1 MILKISAVIMSFIC
15 VFINLFGSVACSK
28 DNQFQDISF
37 YEEIS
42 DLFSVER
49 EGFSCERDGL
59 TIKGTVFLPKGKT
72 DCPIAVISHGFMAN
86 QMFSQIHAQNLAK
99 MGYAAFCFDFCGG
112 TLVGS
117 SDGDST
123 DMSVLTEVEDLKAV
137 IEFAKSQSYTDENEL
152 ILLGCSQGG
161 FVSAIVA
168 AEMKEEVDRTIK
180 VDKGAGEDPQE
191 LIQRIFAGAENAEK
205 AAAEA
210 STEAENAAN
219 SAQEAKSYSEE
230 IGGHIEHIE
239 EIEKSLDAASKYLGA
254 RATVFELS
262 KVYQPADV
270 VMMPDGSVYRC
281 IEIST
286 GEYPQLSYKWVAV
299 TVATAETFERDYNND
314 IMPVADP
321 KPSTMWGIDENKD
334 IYIKEVM

>member
-1 MILKISAVIMSFIC
+1 MILKISAFIMSFIC

-49 EGFSCERDGL
+49 EDFSCERDGL

-72 DCPIAVISHGFMAN
+72 NCPIAVISHGFMAN

-123 DMSVLTEVEDLKAV
+123 DMSVLSEAEDLKAV
-137 IEFAKSQSYTDENEL
+137 IEFAKEQSYTDENEL
-152 ILLGCSQGG
+152 VLLGCSQGG

-168 AEMKEEVDRTIK
+168 AEMKEEVDALILLYPALCIPDDARS
-180 VDKGAGEDPQE
+180 GEMMFAKFDPQNVPE
-191 LIQRIFAGAENAEK
+191 TFWCGPMKLGRRYVTDVIEMDPYEIIHQYTGNVLIIHGNQDKTVDISYALRAVETYSQAGADVEMKIIDE
-205 AAAEA
+205 
-210 STEAENAAN
+210 
-219 SAQEAKSYSEE
+219 
-230 IGGHIEHIE
+230 GGHMFFRPIHAY
-239 EIEKSLDAASKYLGA
+239 KALGYI
-254 RATVFELS
+254 R
-262 KVYQPADV
+262 
-270 VMMPDGSVYRC
+270 
-281 IEIST
+281 
-286 GEYPQLSYKWVAV
+286 EYVRTLK
-299 TVATAETFERDYNND
+299 
-314 IMPVADP
+314 
-321 KPSTMWGIDENKD
+321 
-334 IYIKEVM
+334 

>member
-59 TIKGTVFLPKGKT
+59 TIKGTVFLPKGKP

-123 DMSVLTEVEDLKAV
+123 DMSVLTEAEDLKAV
-137 IEFAKSQSYTDENEL
+137 IEFAKEQSYTDENEL
-152 ILLGCSQGG
+152 VLLGCSQGG

-168 AEMKEEVDRTIK
+168 AEMKEEVDALILLYPALCIPDDARS
-180 VDKGAGEDPQE
+180 GEMMFTKFDPQ
-191 LIQRIFAGAENAEK
+191 N
-205 AAAEA
+205 
-210 STEAENAAN
+210 
-219 SAQEAKSYSEE
+219 
-230 IGGHIEHIE
+230 
-239 EIEKSLDAASKYLGA
+239 
-254 RATVFELS
+254 V
-262 KVYQPADV
+262 P
-270 VMMPDGSVYRC
+270 
-281 IEIST
+281 
-286 GEYPQLSYKWVAV
+286 
-299 TVATAETFERDYNND
+299 ETFWCGPMKLGRRYVTDVIEMDPYEIINQYTGKVLIIHGNQDETVD
-314 IMPVADP
+314 ISYALRAVETYSQA
-321 KPSTMWGIDENKD
+321 
-334 IYIKEVM
+334 

>member
-37 YEEIS
+37 NEEIS

-123 DMSVLTEVEDLKAV
+123 DMSVLTEAEDLKAV

-168 AEMKEEVDRTIK
+168 AEMKEEVDALILLYPALCIPDDARSGEMMFAKFDPQNVPETFWCGPMKLGRRYVTDVIEMDPYEIINQYTGK
-180 VDKGAGEDPQE
+180 VLIIHGNQDKIVDISYALRAVETYSQAGADVEMKIIDKGGHMFFRPIHAY
-191 LIQRIFAGAENAEK
+191 K
-205 AAAEA
+205 A
-210 STEAENAAN
+210 
-219 SAQEAKSYSEE
+219 
-230 IGGHIEHIE
+230 
-239 EIEKSLDAASKYLGA
+239 LGYI
-254 RATVFELS
+254 R
-262 KVYQPADV
+262 
-270 VMMPDGSVYRC
+270 
-281 IEIST
+281 
-286 GEYPQLSYKWVAV
+286 EYVRTLK
-299 TVATAETFERDYNND
+299 
-314 IMPVADP
+314 
-321 KPSTMWGIDENKD
+321 
-334 IYIKEVM
+334 

>member
-123 DMSVLTEVEDLKAV
+123 DMSVLTEAEDLKAV
-137 IEFAKSQSYTDENEL
+137 IEFAKEQSYTDENEL
-152 ILLGCSQGG
+152 VLLGCSQGG

-168 AEMKEEVDRTIK
+168 AEMKEEVDALILLYPALCIPDDARS
-180 VDKGAGEDPQE
+180 GEMMFAKFDPQNVPE
-191 LIQRIFAGAENAEK
+191 TFWCGPMKLGSQYVTDVIEMDPYEIINQYTGKVLIIHGNQDETVDISYALRAVETYSQAGADVEMKIIDE
-205 AAAEA
+205 
-210 STEAENAAN
+210 
-219 SAQEAKSYSEE
+219 
-230 IGGHIEHIE
+230 GGHMFFRPIHAY
-239 EIEKSLDAASKYLGA
+239 KALGYI
-254 RATVFELS
+254 R
-262 KVYQPADV
+262 
-270 VMMPDGSVYRC
+270 
-281 IEIST
+281 
-286 GEYPQLSYKWVAV
+286 EYVRTLK
-299 TVATAETFERDYNND
+299 
-314 IMPVADP
+314 
-321 KPSTMWGIDENKD
+321 
-334 IYIKEVM
+334 

>member
-37 YEEIS
+37 NEEIS

-123 DMSVLTEVEDLKAV
+123 DMSVLTEAEDLKAV
-137 IEFAKSQSYTDENEL
+137 IEFAKEQSYTDENEL
-152 ILLGCSQGG
+152 VLLGCSQGG

-168 AEMKEEVDRTIK
+168 AEMKEEVDALILLYPALCIPDDARS
-180 VDKGAGEDPQE
+180 GEMMFAKFDPQNVPE
-191 LIQRIFAGAENAEK
+191 TFWCGPMKLGRRYVTDVIEMDPYEIIHQYTGKVLIIHGNQDETVDISYALRAVETYSQAGADVEMKIIDE
-205 AAAEA
+205 
-210 STEAENAAN
+210 
-219 SAQEAKSYSEE
+219 
-230 IGGHIEHIE
+230 GGHMFFRPIHAY
-239 EIEKSLDAASKYLGA
+239 KALGYI
-254 RATVFELS
+254 R
-262 KVYQPADV
+262 
-270 VMMPDGSVYRC
+270 
-281 IEIST
+281 
-286 GEYPQLSYKWVAV
+286 EYVRTLK
-299 TVATAETFERDYNND
+299 
-314 IMPVADP
+314 
-321 KPSTMWGIDENKD
+321 
-334 IYIKEVM
+334 

>member
-1 MILKISAVIMSFIC
+1 MILKISAFIMSFIC

-49 EGFSCERDGL
+49 EDFSCERDGL

-72 DCPIAVISHGFMAN
+72 NCPIAVISHGFMAN

-123 DMSVLTEVEDLKAV
+123 DMSVLTEAEDLKAV
-137 IEFAKSQSYTDENEL
+137 IEFAKEQSYTDENEL
-152 ILLGCSQGG
+152 VLLGCSQGG

-168 AEMKEEVDRTIK
+168 AEMKEEVDALILLYPALCIPDDARS
-180 VDKGAGEDPQE
+180 GEMMFAKFDPQNVPE
-191 LIQRIFAGAENAEK
+191 TFWCGPMKLGRRYVTDVIEMDPYEIIHQYTGKVLIIHGNQDKTVDISYALRAVETYSQAGADVEMKIIDE
-205 AAAEA
+205 
-210 STEAENAAN
+210 
-219 SAQEAKSYSEE
+219 
-230 IGGHIEHIE
+230 GGHMFFRPIHAY
-239 EIEKSLDAASKYLGA
+239 KALGYI
-254 RATVFELS
+254 R
-262 KVYQPADV
+262 
-270 VMMPDGSVYRC
+270 
-281 IEIST
+281 
-286 GEYPQLSYKWVAV
+286 EYVRTLK
-299 TVATAETFERDYNND
+299 
-314 IMPVADP
+314 
-321 KPSTMWGIDENKD
+321 
-334 IYIKEVM
+334 

>member
-1 MILKISAVIMSFIC
+1 MILKISAFIMSFIC

-37 YEEIS
+37 CEEIS

-49 EGFSCERDGL
+49 EDFSCERDGL

-123 DMSVLTEVEDLKAV
+123 DMSVLTEAEDLKAV

-152 ILLGCSQGG
+152 VLLGCSQGG

-168 AEMKEEVDRTIK
+168 AEMKEEVDALILLYPALCIPDDARS
-180 VDKGAGEDPQE
+180 GEMMFAKFDPQNVPE
-191 LIQRIFAGAENAEK
+191 TFWCGPMKLGRRYVTDVIEMDPYEIINQYTGNVLIIHGNQDETVDISYALRAVETYSQAGADAELK
-205 AAAEA
+205 IIDE
-210 STEAENAAN
+210 
-219 SAQEAKSYSEE
+219 
-230 IGGHIEHIE
+230 GGHMFFRPTHAY
-239 EIEKSLDAASKYLGA
+239 KALGYI
-254 RATVFELS
+254 R
-262 KVYQPADV
+262 
-270 VMMPDGSVYRC
+270 
-281 IEIST
+281 
-286 GEYPQLSYKWVAV
+286 EYVRTLK
-299 TVATAETFERDYNND
+299 
-314 IMPVADP
+314 
-321 KPSTMWGIDENKD
+321 
-334 IYIKEVM
+334 

>member
-1 MILKISAVIMSFIC
+1 MILKISAFIMSFIC

-42 DLFSVER
+42 DLFSIER

-123 DMSVLTEVEDLKAV
+123 DMSVLTEAEDLKAV

-161 FVSAIVA
+161 FVSAIVS
-168 AEMKEEVDRTIK
+168 AEMKEEVDALILLYPALCIPDDARS
-180 VDKGAGEDPQE
+180 GEMMFSKFDPQNVPE
-191 LIQRIFAGAENAEK
+191 TFWCGPMKLGRRYVTDVIEMDPYEIINQYTGKVLIIHGNQDKTVDISYALRAVDTYSQAGADVELKIIDE
-205 AAAEA
+205 
-210 STEAENAAN
+210 
-219 SAQEAKSYSEE
+219 
-230 IGGHIEHIE
+230 GGHMFFNPIHAY
-239 EIEKSLDAASKYLGA
+239 KALGYI
-254 RATVFELS
+254 R
-262 KVYQPADV
+262 
-270 VMMPDGSVYRC
+270 
-281 IEIST
+281 
-286 GEYPQLSYKWVAV
+286 EYVRTLK
-299 TVATAETFERDYNND
+299 
-314 IMPVADP
+314 
-321 KPSTMWGIDENKD
+321 
-334 IYIKEVM
+334 

>member
-37 YEEIS
+37 NEEIS

-72 DCPIAVISHGFMAN
+72 NCPIAVISHGFMAN

-123 DMSVLTEVEDLKAV
+123 DMSVLTEAEDLKAV
-137 IEFAKSQSYTDENEL
+137 IEFAKEQSYTDENEL
-152 ILLGCSQGG
+152 VLLGCSQGG

-168 AEMKEEVDRTIK
+168 AEMKEEVDALILLYPALCIPDDARSGEMMFAKFDPQNVPETFRCGPMKLGRRYVTDVIEMDPYEIINQYTGK
-180 VDKGAGEDPQE
+180 VLIIHGNQDKIVDISYALRAVETYSQAGADVEMKIIDKGGHMFFRPIHAY
-191 LIQRIFAGAENAEK
+191 K
-205 AAAEA
+205 A
-210 STEAENAAN
+210 
-219 SAQEAKSYSEE
+219 
-230 IGGHIEHIE
+230 
-239 EIEKSLDAASKYLGA
+239 LGYI
-254 RATVFELS
+254 R
-262 KVYQPADV
+262 
-270 VMMPDGSVYRC
+270 
-281 IEIST
+281 
-286 GEYPQLSYKWVAV
+286 EYVRTLK
-299 TVATAETFERDYNND
+299 
-314 IMPVADP
+314 
-321 KPSTMWGIDENKD
+321 
-334 IYIKEVM
+334 

>member
-1 MILKISAVIMSFIC
+1 MILKISAFIMSFIC

-37 YEEIS
+37 CEEIS

-49 EGFSCERDGL
+49 EDFSCERDGL
-59 TIKGTVFLPKGKT
+59 TIKGTVFLPKGKP

-152 ILLGCSQGG
+152 VLLGCSQGG

-168 AEMKEEVDRTIK
+168 AEMKEEVDALILLYPALCIPDDARS
-180 VDKGAGEDPQE
+180 GEMMFAKFDPQNVPE
-191 LIQRIFAGAENAEK
+191 TFWCGPMKLGRRYVTDVIEMDPYEIINQYTGNVLIIHGNQDETVDISYALRAVETYSQAGADAELK
-205 AAAEA
+205 IIDE
-210 STEAENAAN
+210 
-219 SAQEAKSYSEE
+219 
-230 IGGHIEHIE
+230 GGHMFFRPIHAY
-239 EIEKSLDAASKYLGA
+239 KALGYI
-254 RATVFELS
+254 R
-262 KVYQPADV
+262 
-270 VMMPDGSVYRC
+270 
-281 IEIST
+281 
-286 GEYPQLSYKWVAV
+286 EYVRTLK
-299 TVATAETFERDYNND
+299 
-314 IMPVADP
+314 
-321 KPSTMWGIDENKD
+321 
-334 IYIKEVM
+334 

>member
-37 YEEIS
+37 NEEIS

-72 DCPIAVISHGFMAN
+72 DCPIAVISHAFMAN

-123 DMSVLTEVEDLKAV
+123 DMSVLTEAEDLKAV

-168 AEMKEEVDRTIK
+168 AEMKEEVDALILLYPALCIPDDARSGEMMFAKFDPQNVPETFWCGPMKLGRRYVTDVIEMDPYEIIHQYTGK
-180 VDKGAGEDPQE
+180 VLIIHGNQDKTVDISYALRAVETYSQAGADVEMKIIDKGGHMFFRPTHAY
-191 LIQRIFAGAENAEK
+191 K
-205 AAAEA
+205 A
-210 STEAENAAN
+210 
-219 SAQEAKSYSEE
+219 
-230 IGGHIEHIE
+230 
-239 EIEKSLDAASKYLGA
+239 LGYI
-254 RATVFELS
+254 R
-262 KVYQPADV
+262 
-270 VMMPDGSVYRC
+270 
-281 IEIST
+281 
-286 GEYPQLSYKWVAV
+286 EYVRTLK
-299 TVATAETFERDYNND
+299 
-314 IMPVADP
+314 
-321 KPSTMWGIDENKD
+321 
-334 IYIKEVM
+334 

>member
-1 MILKISAVIMSFIC
+1 MILKISAFIMSFIC

-49 EGFSCERDGL
+49 EDFSCERDGL

-72 DCPIAVISHGFMAN
+72 NCPIAVISHGFMAN

-123 DMSVLTEVEDLKAV
+123 DMSVLTEAEDLKAV
-137 IEFAKSQSYTDENEL
+137 NEFAKEQSYTDENEL
-152 ILLGCSQGG
+152 VLLGCSQGG

-168 AEMKEEVDRTIK
+168 AEMKEEVDALILLYPALCIPDDARS
-180 VDKGAGEDPQE
+180 GEMMFAKFDPQNVPE
-191 LIQRIFAGAENAEK
+191 TFWCGPMKLGRRYVTDVIEMDPYEIINQYTGKVLIIHGNQDKTVDISYALRAVETYSQAGADVEMKIIDE
-205 AAAEA
+205 
-210 STEAENAAN
+210 
-219 SAQEAKSYSEE
+219 
-230 IGGHIEHIE
+230 GGHMFFRPIHAY
-239 EIEKSLDAASKYLGA
+239 KALGYI
-254 RATVFELS
+254 R
-262 KVYQPADV
+262 
-270 VMMPDGSVYRC
+270 
-281 IEIST
+281 
-286 GEYPQLSYKWVAV
+286 EYVRTLK
-299 TVATAETFERDYNND
+299 
-314 IMPVADP
+314 
-321 KPSTMWGIDENKD
+321 
-334 IYIKEVM
+334 

>member
-1 MILKISAVIMSFIC
+1 MILKISAFIMSFIC

-161 FVSAIVA
+161 FVSAIVS
-168 AEMKEEVDRTIK
+168 AEMKEEVDALILLYPAFCIPDDARS
-180 VDKGAGEDPQE
+180 GEMMFAKFDPQNVPE
-191 LIQRIFAGAENAEK
+191 TFWCGPMKLGRRYVTDVIDMDPYEIIHQYTGKVLIIHGNQDKTVDISYALRAVETYSQAGADVEMKIIDE
-205 AAAEA
+205 
-210 STEAENAAN
+210 
-219 SAQEAKSYSEE
+219 
-230 IGGHIEHIE
+230 GGHMFFRPSHAY
-239 EIEKSLDAASKYLGA
+239 KALGYI
-254 RATVFELS
+254 R
-262 KVYQPADV
+262 
-270 VMMPDGSVYRC
+270 
-281 IEIST
+281 
-286 GEYPQLSYKWVAV
+286 EYVRTLK
-299 TVATAETFERDYNND
+299 
-314 IMPVADP
+314 
-321 KPSTMWGIDENKD
+321 
-334 IYIKEVM
+334 

>member
-1 MILKISAVIMSFIC
+1 MILKISAFIMSFIC

-37 YEEIS
+37 CEEIS

-168 AEMKEEVDRTIK
+168 AEMKEEVDALILLYPALCIPDDARS
-180 VDKGAGEDPQE
+180 GEMMFAKFDPQNVPE
-191 LIQRIFAGAENAEK
+191 TFWCGPMKLGRRYVTDVIEMDPYEIINQYTGNVLIIHGNQDETVDISYALRAVETYSQAGADAELK
-205 AAAEA
+205 IIDE
-210 STEAENAAN
+210 
-219 SAQEAKSYSEE
+219 
-230 IGGHIEHIE
+230 GGHMFFRPTHAY
-239 EIEKSLDAASKYLGA
+239 KALGYI
-254 RATVFELS
+254 R
-262 KVYQPADV
+262 
-270 VMMPDGSVYRC
+270 
-281 IEIST
+281 
-286 GEYPQLSYKWVAV
+286 EYVRTLK
-299 TVATAETFERDYNND
+299 
-314 IMPVADP
+314 
-321 KPSTMWGIDENKD
+321 
-334 IYIKEVM
+334 

>member
-49 EGFSCERDGL
+49 EDFSCERDGL

-123 DMSVLTEVEDLKAV
+123 DMSVLTEAEDLKAV

-152 ILLGCSQGG
+152 VLLGCSQGG

-168 AEMKEEVDRTIK
+168 AEMKEEVDALILLYPALCIPDDARS
-180 VDKGAGEDPQE
+180 GEMMFAKFDPQNVPE
-191 LIQRIFAGAENAEK
+191 TFWCGPMKLGRRYVTDVIEMDPYEIINQYTGKVLIIHGNQDETVDISYALRAVETYSQAGADVEMKIIDE
-205 AAAEA
+205 
-210 STEAENAAN
+210 
-219 SAQEAKSYSEE
+219 
-230 IGGHIEHIE
+230 GGHMFFRPIHAY
-239 EIEKSLDAASKYLGA
+239 KALGYI
-254 RATVFELS
+254 R
-262 KVYQPADV
+262 
-270 VMMPDGSVYRC
+270 
-281 IEIST
+281 
-286 GEYPQLSYKWVAV
+286 EYVRTLK
-299 TVATAETFERDYNND
+299 
-314 IMPVADP
+314 
-321 KPSTMWGIDENKD
+321 
-334 IYIKEVM
+334 

>member
-37 YEEIS
+37 NEEIS

-123 DMSVLTEVEDLKAV
+123 DMSVLTEAEDLKAV

-152 ILLGCSQGG
+152 VLLGCSQGG

-168 AEMKEEVDRTIK
+168 AEMKEEVDALILLYPALCIPDDARS
-180 VDKGAGEDPQE
+180 GEMMFAKFDPQNVPE
-191 LIQRIFAGAENAEK
+191 TFWCGPMKLGRRYVTDVIEMDPYEIIHQYTGKVLIIHGNQDKIVDISYALRAVETYSQAGADVELKIIDE
-205 AAAEA
+205 
-210 STEAENAAN
+210 
-219 SAQEAKSYSEE
+219 
-230 IGGHIEHIE
+230 GGHMFFNPIHAY
-239 EIEKSLDAASKYLGA
+239 KALGYI
-254 RATVFELS
+254 R
-262 KVYQPADV
+262 
-270 VMMPDGSVYRC
+270 
-281 IEIST
+281 
-286 GEYPQLSYKWVAV
+286 EYVRTLK
-299 TVATAETFERDYNND
+299 
-314 IMPVADP
+314 
-321 KPSTMWGIDENKD
+321 
-334 IYIKEVM
+334 

>member
-1 MILKISAVIMSFIC
+1 MILKISAFIMSFIC

-37 YEEIS
+37 CEEIS

-49 EGFSCERDGL
+49 EDFSCERDGL
-59 TIKGTVFLPKGKT
+59 TIKGTVFLPKGKP

-152 ILLGCSQGG
+152 VLLGCSQGG

-168 AEMKEEVDRTIK
+168 AEMKEEVDALILLYPALCIPDDARS
-180 VDKGAGEDPQE
+180 GEMMFAKFDPQNVPE
-191 LIQRIFAGAENAEK
+191 TFWCGPMKLGRRYVTDVIEMDPYEIINQYTGNVLIIHGNQDETVDISYALRAVETYSQAGADAELK
-205 AAAEA
+205 IIDE
-210 STEAENAAN
+210 
-219 SAQEAKSYSEE
+219 
-230 IGGHIEHIE
+230 GGHMFFRPTHAY
-239 EIEKSLDAASKYLGA
+239 KALGYI
-254 RATVFELS
+254 R
-262 KVYQPADV
+262 
-270 VMMPDGSVYRC
+270 
-281 IEIST
+281 
-286 GEYPQLSYKWVAV
+286 EYVRTLK
-299 TVATAETFERDYNND
+299 
-314 IMPVADP
+314 
-321 KPSTMWGIDENKD
+321 
-334 IYIKEVM
+334 

>member
-1 MILKISAVIMSFIC
+1 MILKISAFIMSFIC

-49 EGFSCERDGL
+49 EDFSCERDGL

-72 DCPIAVISHGFMAN
+72 NCPIAVISHGFMAN

-123 DMSVLTEVEDLKAV
+123 DMSVLTEAEDLKAV

-168 AEMKEEVDRTIK
+168 AEMKEEVDALILLYPALCIPDDARS
-180 VDKGAGEDPQE
+180 GEMMFAKFDPQNVPE
-191 LIQRIFAGAENAEK
+191 TFWCGPMKLGRRYVTDVIEMDPYEIIHQYTGKVLIIHGNQDKTVDISYALRAVETYSQAGADVEMKIIDE
-205 AAAEA
+205 
-210 STEAENAAN
+210 
-219 SAQEAKSYSEE
+219 
-230 IGGHIEHIE
+230 GGHMFFRPIHAY
-239 EIEKSLDAASKYLGA
+239 KALGYI
-254 RATVFELS
+254 R
-262 KVYQPADV
+262 
-270 VMMPDGSVYRC
+270 
-281 IEIST
+281 
-286 GEYPQLSYKWVAV
+286 EYVRTLK
-299 TVATAETFERDYNND
+299 
-314 IMPVADP
+314 
-321 KPSTMWGIDENKD
+321 
-334 IYIKEVM
+334 

>member
-49 EGFSCERDGL
+49 EDFSCERDGL

-72 DCPIAVISHGFMAN
+72 NCPIAVISHGFMAN

-123 DMSVLTEVEDLKAV
+123 DMSVLTEAEDLKAV

-152 ILLGCSQGG
+152 VLLGCSQGG

-168 AEMKEEVDRTIK
+168 AEMKEEVDALILLYPALCIPDDARS
-180 VDKGAGEDPQE
+180 GEMMFAKFDPQNVPE
-191 LIQRIFAGAENAEK
+191 TFWCGPMKLGRRYVTDVIEMDPYEIIHQYTGKVLIIHGNQDKTVDISYALRAVETYSQAGADVEMKIIDE
-205 AAAEA
+205 
-210 STEAENAAN
+210 
-219 SAQEAKSYSEE
+219 
-230 IGGHIEHIE
+230 GGHMFFRPIHAY
-239 EIEKSLDAASKYLGA
+239 KALGYI
-254 RATVFELS
+254 R
-262 KVYQPADV
+262 
-270 VMMPDGSVYRC
+270 
-281 IEIST
+281 
-286 GEYPQLSYKWVAV
+286 EYVRTLK
-299 TVATAETFERDYNND
+299 
-314 IMPVADP
+314 
-321 KPSTMWGIDENKD
+321 
-334 IYIKEVM
+334 

>member
-37 YEEIS
+37 NEEIS

-161 FVSAIVA
+161 FVSAIVS
-168 AEMKEEVDRTIK
+168 AEMKEEVDALILLYPAFCIPDDARSGEMMFAKFDPQNVPETFWCGPMKLGRRYVTDVIEMDPYEIINQYTGK
-180 VDKGAGEDPQE
+180 VLIIHGNQDKIVDISYALRAVETYSQAGADVEMKIIDKGGHMFFRPIHAY
-191 LIQRIFAGAENAEK
+191 K
-205 AAAEA
+205 A
-210 STEAENAAN
+210 
-219 SAQEAKSYSEE
+219 
-230 IGGHIEHIE
+230 
-239 EIEKSLDAASKYLGA
+239 LGYI
-254 RATVFELS
+254 R
-262 KVYQPADV
+262 
-270 VMMPDGSVYRC
+270 
-281 IEIST
+281 
-286 GEYPQLSYKWVAV
+286 EYVRTLK
-299 TVATAETFERDYNND
+299 
-314 IMPVADP
+314 
-321 KPSTMWGIDENKD
+321 
-334 IYIKEVM
+334 

>member
-37 YEEIS
+37 NEEIS

-49 EGFSCERDGL
+49 ESFSCERDGL

-123 DMSVLTEVEDLKAV
+123 DMSVLTEAADLKAV

-168 AEMKEEVDRTIK
+168 AEMKEEVDALILLYPALCIPDDARS
-180 VDKGAGEDPQE
+180 GEMMFAKFDPQNVPE
-191 LIQRIFAGAENAEK
+191 TFWCGPMKLGRRYVTDVIEMDPYEIIHQYTGKVLIIHGNQDKTVDISYALRAVETYSQAGADVEMKIIDE
-205 AAAEA
+205 
-210 STEAENAAN
+210 
-219 SAQEAKSYSEE
+219 
-230 IGGHIEHIE
+230 GGHMFFRPIHAY
-239 EIEKSLDAASKYLGA
+239 KALGYI
-254 RATVFELS
+254 R
-262 KVYQPADV
+262 
-270 VMMPDGSVYRC
+270 
-281 IEIST
+281 
-286 GEYPQLSYKWVAV
+286 EYVRTLK
-299 TVATAETFERDYNND
+299 
-314 IMPVADP
+314 
-321 KPSTMWGIDENKD
+321 
-334 IYIKEVM
+334 

>member
-28 DNQFQDISF
+28 DDQFQDISF

-49 EGFSCERDGL
+49 EDFSCERDGL

-123 DMSVLTEVEDLKAV
+123 DMSVLTEAEDLKAV
-137 IEFAKSQSYTDENEL
+137 IEFAKEQSYTDENEL
-152 ILLGCSQGG
+152 VLLGCSQGG

-168 AEMKEEVDRTIK
+168 AEMKEEVDALILLYPALCIPDDARS
-180 VDKGAGEDPQE
+180 GEMMFAKFDPQNVPE
-191 LIQRIFAGAENAEK
+191 TFWCGPMKLGRRYVTDVIEMDPYEIIHQYTGKVLIIHGNQDKTVDISYALRAVETYSQAGADVEMKIIDE
-205 AAAEA
+205 
-210 STEAENAAN
+210 
-219 SAQEAKSYSEE
+219 
-230 IGGHIEHIE
+230 GGHMFFRPIHAY
-239 EIEKSLDAASKYLGA
+239 KALGYI
-254 RATVFELS
+254 R
-262 KVYQPADV
+262 
-270 VMMPDGSVYRC
+270 
-281 IEIST
+281 
-286 GEYPQLSYKWVAV
+286 EYVRTLK
-299 TVATAETFERDYNND
+299 
-314 IMPVADP
+314 
-321 KPSTMWGIDENKD
+321 
-334 IYIKEVM
+334 

>member
-1 MILKISAVIMSFIC
+1 MILKISAFIMSFIC

-42 DLFSVER
+42 DLFSIER

-123 DMSVLTEVEDLKAV
+123 DMSVLTEAEDLKAV

-152 ILLGCSQGG
+152 VLLGCSQGG

-168 AEMKEEVDRTIK
+168 AEMKEEVDALILLYPALCIPDDARS
-180 VDKGAGEDPQE
+180 GEMMFSKFDPQNVPE
-191 LIQRIFAGAENAEK
+191 TFWCGPMKLGRRYVTDVIEMDPYEIINQYTGKVLIIHGNQDKTVDISYALRAVDTYSQAGADVELKIIDE
-205 AAAEA
+205 
-210 STEAENAAN
+210 
-219 SAQEAKSYSEE
+219 
-230 IGGHIEHIE
+230 GGHMFFNPIHAY
-239 EIEKSLDAASKYLGA
+239 KALGYI
-254 RATVFELS
+254 R
-262 KVYQPADV
+262 
-270 VMMPDGSVYRC
+270 
-281 IEIST
+281 
-286 GEYPQLSYKWVAV
+286 EYVRTLK
-299 TVATAETFERDYNND
+299 
-314 IMPVADP
+314 
-321 KPSTMWGIDENKD
+321 
-334 IYIKEVM
+334 

>member
-37 YEEIS
+37 NEEIS

-59 TIKGTVFLPKGKT
+59 TIKGTVFLPKGKP

-123 DMSVLTEVEDLKAV
+123 DMSVLTEAEDLKAV
-137 IEFAKSQSYTDENEL
+137 IEFAKEQSYTDENEL
-152 ILLGCSQGG
+152 VLLGCSQGG

-168 AEMKEEVDRTIK
+168 AEMKEEVDALILLYPALCIPDDARS
-180 VDKGAGEDPQE
+180 GEMMFSKFDPQNVPE
-191 LIQRIFAGAENAEK
+191 TFRCGPMKLGRRYVTDVIEMDPYEIINQYTGKVLIIHGNQDETVDISYALRAVETYSQAGADVEMKIIDE
-205 AAAEA
+205 
-210 STEAENAAN
+210 
-219 SAQEAKSYSEE
+219 
-230 IGGHIEHIE
+230 GGHMFFRPIHAY
-239 EIEKSLDAASKYLGA
+239 KALGYI
-254 RATVFELS
+254 R
-262 KVYQPADV
+262 
-270 VMMPDGSVYRC
+270 
-281 IEIST
+281 
-286 GEYPQLSYKWVAV
+286 EYVRTLK
-299 TVATAETFERDYNND
+299 
-314 IMPVADP
+314 
-321 KPSTMWGIDENKD
+321 
-334 IYIKEVM
+334 

>member
-37 YEEIS
+37 NEEIS

-152 ILLGCSQGG
+152 VLLGCSQGG

-168 AEMKEEVDRTIK
+168 AEMKEEVDALILLYPALCIPDDARSGEMMFSKFDPQNVPETFWCGPMKLGRRYVTDVIEMDPYEIINQYTGK
-180 VDKGAGEDPQE
+180 VLIIHGNQDKIVDISYALRAVETYSQAGADVEMKIIDKGGHMFFNPIHAY
-191 LIQRIFAGAENAEK
+191 K
-205 AAAEA
+205 A
-210 STEAENAAN
+210 
-219 SAQEAKSYSEE
+219 
-230 IGGHIEHIE
+230 
-239 EIEKSLDAASKYLGA
+239 LGYI
-254 RATVFELS
+254 R
-262 KVYQPADV
+262 
-270 VMMPDGSVYRC
+270 
-281 IEIST
+281 
-286 GEYPQLSYKWVAV
+286 EYVRTLK
-299 TVATAETFERDYNND
+299 
-314 IMPVADP
+314 
-321 KPSTMWGIDENKD
+321 
-334 IYIKEVM
+334 

>member
-37 YEEIS
+37 NEEIS
-42 DLFSVER
+42 DLFAVER

-137 IEFAKSQSYTDENEL
+137 IEFAKSQSYTNENEL

-161 FVSAIVA
+161 LVSAIVA
-168 AEMKEEVDRTIK
+168 AEMKEEVDALILLYPALCIPDDARSGEMMFAKFDPQNVPETFWCGPMKLGRRYVTDVIEMDPYEIIHQYTGK
-180 VDKGAGEDPQE
+180 VLIIHGNQDKTVDISYALRAVETYSQAGADVEMKIIDKGGHMFFRPTHAY
-191 LIQRIFAGAENAEK
+191 K
-205 AAAEA
+205 A
-210 STEAENAAN
+210 
-219 SAQEAKSYSEE
+219 
-230 IGGHIEHIE
+230 
-239 EIEKSLDAASKYLGA
+239 LGYI
-254 RATVFELS
+254 R
-262 KVYQPADV
+262 
-270 VMMPDGSVYRC
+270 
-281 IEIST
+281 
-286 GEYPQLSYKWVAV
+286 EYVRTLK
-299 TVATAETFERDYNND
+299 
-314 IMPVADP
+314 
-321 KPSTMWGIDENKD
+321 
-334 IYIKEVM
+334 

>member
-168 AEMKEEVDRTIK
+168 AEMKEEVDALILLYPALCIPDDARS
-180 VDKGAGEDPQE
+180 GEMMFAKFDPQNVPE
-191 LIQRIFAGAENAEK
+191 TFWCGPMKLGRRYVTDVIEMDPYEIIHQYTGKVLIIHGNQDKTVDISYALRAVETYSQAGADVEMKIIDE
-205 AAAEA
+205 
-210 STEAENAAN
+210 
-219 SAQEAKSYSEE
+219 
-230 IGGHIEHIE
+230 GGHMFFRPIHAY
-239 EIEKSLDAASKYLGA
+239 KALGYI
-254 RATVFELS
+254 R
-262 KVYQPADV
+262 
-270 VMMPDGSVYRC
+270 
-281 IEIST
+281 
-286 GEYPQLSYKWVAV
+286 EYVRTLK
-299 TVATAETFERDYNND
+299 
-314 IMPVADP
+314 
-321 KPSTMWGIDENKD
+321 
-334 IYIKEVM
+334 

>member
-1 MILKISAVIMSFIC
+1 MILKISAFIMSFIC

-49 EGFSCERDGL
+49 EDFSCERDGL

-123 DMSVLTEVEDLKAV
+123 DMSVLTEAEDLKAV

-168 AEMKEEVDRTIK
+168 AEMKEEVDALILLYPALCIPDDARS
-180 VDKGAGEDPQE
+180 GEMMFAKFDPQNVPE
-191 LIQRIFAGAENAEK
+191 TFWCGPMKLGRRYVTDVIDMDPYEIIHQYTGKVLIIHGNQDETVDISYALRAVETYSQAGADVEMK
-205 AAAEA
+205 IID
-210 STEAENAAN
+210 
-219 SAQEAKSYSEE
+219 Q
-230 IGGHIEHIE
+230 GGHMFFRPSHAY
-239 EIEKSLDAASKYLGA
+239 KALGYI
-254 RATVFELS
+254 R
-262 KVYQPADV
+262 
-270 VMMPDGSVYRC
+270 
-281 IEIST
+281 
-286 GEYPQLSYKWVAV
+286 EYVRTLK
-299 TVATAETFERDYNND
+299 
-314 IMPVADP
+314 
-321 KPSTMWGIDENKD
+321 
-334 IYIKEVM
+334 

>member
-37 YEEIS
+37 NEEIS

-123 DMSVLTEVEDLKAV
+123 DMSVLTEAEDLKAV

-168 AEMKEEVDRTIK
+168 AEMKEEVDALILLYPALCIPDDARS
-180 VDKGAGEDPQE
+180 GEMMFSKFDPQNVPE
-191 LIQRIFAGAENAEK
+191 TFWCGPMKLGRRYVTDVIEMDPYEIIHQYTGKVLIIHGNQDETVDISYALRAVETYSQAGADVEMKIIDE
-205 AAAEA
+205 
-210 STEAENAAN
+210 
-219 SAQEAKSYSEE
+219 
-230 IGGHIEHIE
+230 GGHMFFNPIHAY
-239 EIEKSLDAASKYLGA
+239 KALGYI
-254 RATVFELS
+254 R
-262 KVYQPADV
+262 
-270 VMMPDGSVYRC
+270 
-281 IEIST
+281 
-286 GEYPQLSYKWVAV
+286 EYVRTLK
-299 TVATAETFERDYNND
+299 
-314 IMPVADP
+314 
-321 KPSTMWGIDENKD
+321 
-334 IYIKEVM
+334 

>member
-37 YEEIS
+37 NEEIS

-59 TIKGTVFLPKGKT
+59 TIKGTVFLPKGKP

-168 AEMKEEVDRTIK
+168 AEMKEEVDALILLYPALCIPDDARSGEMMFAKFDPQNVPETFWCGPMKLGRRYVTDVIEMDPYEIINQYTGK
-180 VDKGAGEDPQE
+180 VLIIHGNQDKIVDISYALRAVETYSQAGADVEMKIIDKGGHMFFNPIHAY
-191 LIQRIFAGAENAEK
+191 K
-205 AAAEA
+205 A
-210 STEAENAAN
+210 
-219 SAQEAKSYSEE
+219 
-230 IGGHIEHIE
+230 
-239 EIEKSLDAASKYLGA
+239 LGYI
-254 RATVFELS
+254 R
-262 KVYQPADV
+262 
-270 VMMPDGSVYRC
+270 
-281 IEIST
+281 
-286 GEYPQLSYKWVAV
+286 EYVRTLK
-299 TVATAETFERDYNND
+299 
-314 IMPVADP
+314 
-321 KPSTMWGIDENKD
+321 
-334 IYIKEVM
+334 

>member
-123 DMSVLTEVEDLKAV
+123 DMSVLTEAEDLKAV

-168 AEMKEEVDRTIK
+168 AEMKEEVDALILLYPALCIPDDARS
-180 VDKGAGEDPQE
+180 GEMMFAKFDPQNVPE
-191 LIQRIFAGAENAEK
+191 TFWCGPMKLGRRYVTDVIEMDPYEIINQYTGKVLIIHGNQDETVDISYALRAVETYSQAGADVEMKIIDE
-205 AAAEA
+205 
-210 STEAENAAN
+210 
-219 SAQEAKSYSEE
+219 
-230 IGGHIEHIE
+230 GGHMFFRPTHAY
-239 EIEKSLDAASKYLGA
+239 KALGYI
-254 RATVFELS
+254 R
-262 KVYQPADV
+262 
-270 VMMPDGSVYRC
+270 
-281 IEIST
+281 
-286 GEYPQLSYKWVAV
+286 EYVRTLK
-299 TVATAETFERDYNND
+299 
-314 IMPVADP
+314 
-321 KPSTMWGIDENKD
+321 
-334 IYIKEVM
+334 

>member
-1 MILKISAVIMSFIC
+1 MILKISAFIMSFIC

-123 DMSVLTEVEDLKAV
+123 DMSVLTEAEDLKAV
-137 IEFAKSQSYTDENEL
+137 IEFAKEQSYTDENEL
-152 ILLGCSQGG
+152 VLLGCSQGG

-168 AEMKEEVDRTIK
+168 AEMKEEVDALILLYPALCIPDDARSGEMMFSKFDPQNVPETFWCGPMKLGRRYVTDVIEMDPYEIIHQYSGK
-180 VDKGAGEDPQE
+180 VLIIHGNQDKTVDISYALRAVDTYSQAGADVEMKIIDKGGHMFFNPIHAY
-191 LIQRIFAGAENAEK
+191 K
-205 AAAEA
+205 A
-210 STEAENAAN
+210 
-219 SAQEAKSYSEE
+219 
-230 IGGHIEHIE
+230 
-239 EIEKSLDAASKYLGA
+239 LGYI
-254 RATVFELS
+254 R
-262 KVYQPADV
+262 
-270 VMMPDGSVYRC
+270 
-281 IEIST
+281 
-286 GEYPQLSYKWVAV
+286 EYVRTLK
-299 TVATAETFERDYNND
+299 
-314 IMPVADP
+314 
-321 KPSTMWGIDENKD
+321 
-334 IYIKEVM
+334 

>member
-1 MILKISAVIMSFIC
+1 MILKISAFIMSFIC

-37 YEEIS
+37 CEEIS

-152 ILLGCSQGG
+152 VLLGCSQGG

-168 AEMKEEVDRTIK
+168 AEMKEEVDALILLYPALCIPDDARS
-180 VDKGAGEDPQE
+180 GEMMFAKFDPQNVPE
-191 LIQRIFAGAENAEK
+191 TFWCGPMKLGRRYVTDVIEMDPYEIINQYTGNVLIIHGNQDETVDISYALRAVETYSQAGADAELK
-205 AAAEA
+205 IIDE
-210 STEAENAAN
+210 
-219 SAQEAKSYSEE
+219 
-230 IGGHIEHIE
+230 GGHMFFRPTHAY
-239 EIEKSLDAASKYLGA
+239 KALGYI
-254 RATVFELS
+254 R
-262 KVYQPADV
+262 
-270 VMMPDGSVYRC
+270 
-281 IEIST
+281 
-286 GEYPQLSYKWVAV
+286 EYVRTLK
-299 TVATAETFERDYNND
+299 
-314 IMPVADP
+314 
-321 KPSTMWGIDENKD
+321 
-334 IYIKEVM
+334 

>member
-37 YEEIS
+37 NEEIS

-123 DMSVLTEVEDLKAV
+123 DMSVLTEAEDLKAV

-168 AEMKEEVDRTIK
+168 AEMKEEVDALILLYPALCIPDDARS
-180 VDKGAGEDPQE
+180 GEMMFAKFDPQNVPE
-191 LIQRIFAGAENAEK
+191 TFWCGPMKLGRRYVTDVIEMDPYEIINQYTGKVLIIHGNQDETVDISYALRAVETYSQAGADVEMKIIDE
-205 AAAEA
+205 
-210 STEAENAAN
+210 
-219 SAQEAKSYSEE
+219 
-230 IGGHIEHIE
+230 GGHMFFRPIHAY
-239 EIEKSLDAASKYLGA
+239 KALGYI
-254 RATVFELS
+254 R
-262 KVYQPADV
+262 
-270 VMMPDGSVYRC
+270 
-281 IEIST
+281 
-286 GEYPQLSYKWVAV
+286 EYVRTLK
-299 TVATAETFERDYNND
+299 
-314 IMPVADP
+314 
-321 KPSTMWGIDENKD
+321 
-334 IYIKEVM
+334 

>member
-37 YEEIS
+37 NEEIS

-152 ILLGCSQGG
+152 VLLGCSQGG

-168 AEMKEEVDRTIK
+168 AEMKEEVDALILLYPALCIPDDARS
-180 VDKGAGEDPQE
+180 GEMMFSKFDPQNVPE
-191 LIQRIFAGAENAEK
+191 TFWCGPMKLGRRYVTDVIEMDPYEIIHQYTGKVLIIHGNQDKTVDISYALRAVDTYSQAGADVELKIIDE
-205 AAAEA
+205 
-210 STEAENAAN
+210 
-219 SAQEAKSYSEE
+219 
-230 IGGHIEHIE
+230 GGHMFFNPIHAY
-239 EIEKSLDAASKYLGA
+239 KALGYI
-254 RATVFELS
+254 R
-262 KVYQPADV
+262 
-270 VMMPDGSVYRC
+270 
-281 IEIST
+281 
-286 GEYPQLSYKWVAV
+286 EYVRTLK
-299 TVATAETFERDYNND
+299 
-314 IMPVADP
+314 
-321 KPSTMWGIDENKD
+321 
-334 IYIKEVM
+334 

>member
-37 YEEIS
+37 NEEIS

-152 ILLGCSQGG
+152 VLLGCSQGG

-168 AEMKEEVDRTIK
+168 AEMKEEVDALILLYPALCIPDDARSGEMK
-180 VDKGAGEDPQE
+180 V
-191 LIQRIFAGAENAEK
+191 
-205 AAAEA
+205 
-210 STEAENAAN
+210 
-219 SAQEAKSYSEE
+219 
-230 IGGHIEHIE
+230 
-239 EIEKSLDAASKYLGA
+239 
-254 RATVFELS
+254 
-262 KVYQPADV
+262 
-270 VMMPDGSVYRC
+270 
-281 IEIST
+281 
-286 GEYPQLSYKWVAV
+286 
-299 TVATAETFERDYNND
+299 
-314 IMPVADP
+314 
-321 KPSTMWGIDENKD
+321 
-334 IYIKEVM
+334 

>member
-1 MILKISAVIMSFIC
+1 MILKISAFIMSFIC

-161 FVSAIVA
+161 FVSAIVS
-168 AEMKEEVDRTIK
+168 AEMKEEVDALILLYPAFCIPDDARS
-180 VDKGAGEDPQE
+180 GEMMFAKFDPQNVPE
-191 LIQRIFAGAENAEK
+191 TFWCGPMKLGRRYVTDVIEMDPYEIINQYTGNVLIIHGNQDETVDISYALRAVETYSQAGADAELK
-205 AAAEA
+205 IIDE
-210 STEAENAAN
+210 
-219 SAQEAKSYSEE
+219 
-230 IGGHIEHIE
+230 GGHMFFRPTHAY
-239 EIEKSLDAASKYLGA
+239 KALGYI
-254 RATVFELS
+254 R
-262 KVYQPADV
+262 
-270 VMMPDGSVYRC
+270 
-281 IEIST
+281 
-286 GEYPQLSYKWVAV
+286 EYVRTLK
-299 TVATAETFERDYNND
+299 
-314 IMPVADP
+314 
-321 KPSTMWGIDENKD
+321 
-334 IYIKEVM
+334 

>member
-37 YEEIS
+37 NEEIS

-123 DMSVLTEVEDLKAV
+123 DMSVLTETEDLKAV
-137 IEFAKSQSYTDENEL
+137 IEFAKEQSYTDENEL
-152 ILLGCSQGG
+152 VLLGCSQGG

-168 AEMKEEVDRTIK
+168 AEMKEEVDALILLYPALCIPDDARSGEMMFTKFDPQNVPETFWCGPMKLGRRYVTDVIEMDPYEIINQYTGK
-180 VDKGAGEDPQE
+180 VLIIHGNQDETVDISYALRAVETYSQAGADVEMKIIDKGGHMFFRPIHAY
-191 LIQRIFAGAENAEK
+191 K
-205 AAAEA
+205 A
-210 STEAENAAN
+210 
-219 SAQEAKSYSEE
+219 
-230 IGGHIEHIE
+230 
-239 EIEKSLDAASKYLGA
+239 LGYI
-254 RATVFELS
+254 R
-262 KVYQPADV
+262 
-270 VMMPDGSVYRC
+270 
-281 IEIST
+281 
-286 GEYPQLSYKWVAV
+286 EYVRTLK
-299 TVATAETFERDYNND
+299 
-314 IMPVADP
+314 
-321 KPSTMWGIDENKD
+321 
-334 IYIKEVM
+334 